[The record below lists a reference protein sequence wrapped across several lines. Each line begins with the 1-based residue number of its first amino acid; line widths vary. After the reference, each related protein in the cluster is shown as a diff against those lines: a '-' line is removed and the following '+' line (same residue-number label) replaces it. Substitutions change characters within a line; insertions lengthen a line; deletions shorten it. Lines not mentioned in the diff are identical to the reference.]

1 MANLGK
7 GDPDR
12 HRGARD
18 PCRSAVDL
26 HVDDDGGLVRS
37 DDGRHAGHDGPGN
50 DALAEGPGLQ
60 NASPSPLEMN
70 KTPVMRA
77 VFLVRFTDC
86 ARSQDVPLKSTSFV
100 FTVPTVRPGAVW

>member
-1 MANLGK
+1 
-7 GDPDR
+7 
-12 HRGARD
+12 
-18 PCRSAVDL
+18 
-26 HVDDDGGLVRS
+26 
-37 DDGRHAGHDGPGN
+37 
-50 DALAEGPGLQ
+50 
-60 NASPSPLEMN
+60 MN